1 MLFGPYMV
9 KLIDTVLHSAVHEE
23 QTYNSCNGIIHCCD
37 GVSRLVAEEA
47 AKTCVTCNACR
58 YSYFKRVL
66 TDMLNKN
73 SSPRSEKLPE
83 HTNIRGKDFYK

>member
-1 MLFGPYMV
+1 MV

-47 AKTCVTCNACR
+47 AKTCVTCNA
-58 YSYFKRVL
+58 
-66 TDMLNKN
+66 
-73 SSPRSEKLPE
+73 SPLFILQKSPDRHAEQKQQPW
-83 HTNIRGKDFYK
+83 K